1 MVRELINVEAVD
13 RSFGAV
19 DVLQDINL
27 KVNDGDRIGI
37 VGHNG
42 AGKTTLLNTISEQKQ
57 DTGDVE
63 FAPGIRLAY
72 LTQIRDLESDST
84 IEEELGRKG
93 RQFQELEDEIAAIE
107 AQMVDPSFY
116 EGDWEPVMER
126 YTELQ
131 QTLAASGGG
140 NVAGIA
146 KGILERLGLDQHP
159 MDMPVKKLSGGEQ
172 AKLALARQ
180 LVGLNG
186 IDVIFLDEPTN
197 HLDIH
202 TTEWLETFL
211 TEFKGAQLIVSHDR
225 YFLDQVCNRIV
236 EIDNLRAWPWKGN
249 YSQFLVQKE
258 ASEAALG
265 DLIANTEKK
274 IASTMG
280 AMQQMKRA
288 NKYDK
293 SISAKH
299 KMIERL
305 QQELKAL
312 KARMPKKRKPL
323 ILSLEAV
330 DKASMDVL
338 SVEDATKTFDGLERK
353 ILDNQSLEVRK
364 GDRIGIVGGNG
375 QGKTTL
381 LKLINGDEQLTSGKM
396 DLAPGC
402 EIGYFHQDHATLDF
416 NLNPVEQ
423 IQKLRPDFQ
432 YGDIRAALGRFQF
445 SNEQVSTKLSQLSGG
460 ERARVALLKLLLEE
474 NNLLLMDEPTNH
486 LDMDSKATL
495 DFNLNPVEQI
505 QKLRPDFQYGDI
517 RAALGRFQFSN
528 EQVSTKLSQLSGG
541 ERARVALLKLL
552 LEENNLLLMDEPT
565 NHLDMDSKATLEE
578 ALINYTGSLITV
590 SHDRWFLDQV
600 VNRIWELQDGVVT
613 VYYGNYTDYVR
624 AKKGLPPLA
633 EGEISDV

>member
-338 SVEDATKTFDGLERK
+338 SVEDATKIFDGLERK

-495 DFNLNPVEQI
+495 
-505 QKLRPDFQYGDI
+505 
-517 RAALGRFQFSN
+517 
-528 EQVSTKLSQLSGG
+528 
-541 ERARVALLKLL
+541 
-552 LEENNLLLMDEPT
+552 
-565 NHLDMDSKATLEE
+565 EE

>member
-1 MVRELINVEAVD
+1 MARELINVEAVD

-19 DVLQDINL
+19 DVLRDINI

-93 RQFQELEDEIAAIE
+93 RQFQELEEEIGAIE

-131 QTLAASGGG
+131 QTLASSGGG

-146 KGILERLGLDQHP
+146 KGILERLGLDKHP
-159 MDMPVKKLSGGEQ
+159 MHMAVNKLSGGEQ

-258 ASEAALG
+258 ASEKSLG
-265 DLIANTEKK
+265 EAIANIEKK
-274 IASTMG
+274 IQSTMG

-299 KMIERL
+299 KMIERM

-312 KARMPKKRKPL
+312 KSRVPKKRKPL
-323 ILSLEAV
+323 ILSLEAT

-338 SVEDATKTFDGLERK
+338 NIEGGTKAFEGLDRK
-353 ILDNQSLEVRK
+353 ILDNQYLEVRK

-381 LKLINGDEQLTSGKM
+381 LKLINGDEKLTDGEM

-402 EIGYFHQDHATLDF
+402 VIGYFHQDHATLDF

-445 SNEQVSTKLSQLSGG
+445 SSEQVATKLSQLSGG

-486 LDMDSKATL
+486 LDM
-495 DFNLNPVEQI
+495 E
-505 QKLRPDFQYGDI
+505 
-517 RAALGRFQFSN
+517 
-528 EQVSTKLSQLSGG
+528 
-541 ERARVALLKLL
+541 
-552 LEENNLLLMDEPT
+552 
-565 NHLDMDSKATLEE
+565 SKATLEE
-578 ALINYTGSLITV
+578 ALVDYEGSLITV

-633 EGEISDV
+633 DGEVSEV

>member
-1 MVRELINVEAVD
+1 MASSGFRGLFIKSRRRRKGWGRAVVRELINVEAVD

-63 FAPGIRLAY
+63 FAAGIRLAY

-126 YTELQ
+126 YSELQ

-159 MDMPVKKLSGGEQ
+159 MNMPVKSLSGGEQ

-258 ASEAALG
+258 ASESALG

-312 KARMPKKRKPL
+312 RARMPKKRKPL

-338 SVEDATKTFDGLERK
+338 NVEDASKTFDGLERK

-381 LKLINGDEQLTSGKM
+381 LKLINGDEKLTSGTM

-416 NLNPVEQ
+416 DLNPVEQ

-445 SNEQVSTKLSQLSGG
+445 SN
-460 ERARVALLKLLLEE
+460 
-474 NNLLLMDEPTNH
+474 D
-486 LDMDSKATL
+486 
-495 DFNLNPVEQI
+495 
-505 QKLRPDFQYGDI
+505 
-517 RAALGRFQFSN
+517 
-528 EQVSTKLSQLSGG
+528 QVSTKLSQLSGG

-633 EGEISDV
+633 EGEISEV

>member
-1 MVRELINVEAVD
+1 MARELINVEAVD

-19 DVLQDINL
+19 DVLRDINI

-57 DTGDVE
+57 DTCDIE

-84 IEEELGRKG
+84 IEDELGRKG
-93 RQFQELEDEIAAIE
+93 RQFQELEEEIAAIE
-107 AQMVDPSFY
+107 AQMVDPAFY
-116 EGDWEPVMER
+116 EGDWEPVMEH
-126 YTELQ
+126 YTQLQ
-131 QTLAASGGG
+131 QTLASSGGG

-146 KGILERLGLDQHP
+146 KGILERLGLDKHP
-159 MDMPVKKLSGGEQ
+159 MEMAVNKLSGGEQ

-197 HLDIH
+197 HLDIQ

-249 YSQFLVQKE
+249 YSQFLVQKV
-258 ASEAALG
+258 ASEKSLG
-265 DLIANTEKK
+265 EAIANIEKK
-274 IASTMG
+274 IQSTMG
-280 AMQQMKRA
+280 AMAQMKRA

-299 KMIERL
+299 KMIERM

-312 KARMPKKRKPL
+312 RARVPKKRKPL
-323 ILSLEAV
+323 ILSLEAT

-338 SVEDATKTFDGLERK
+338 QVEGGTKAFEGLDRK
-353 ILDNQSLEVRK
+353 ILDNQFLEVRK

-381 LKLINGDEQLTSGKM
+381 LKLINGDEKLTSGTM

-445 SNEQVSTKLSQLSGG
+445 SSEQVATKLSQLSGG

-486 LDMDSKATL
+486 LDM
-495 DFNLNPVEQI
+495 E
-505 QKLRPDFQYGDI
+505 
-517 RAALGRFQFSN
+517 
-528 EQVSTKLSQLSGG
+528 
-541 ERARVALLKLL
+541 
-552 LEENNLLLMDEPT
+552 
-565 NHLDMDSKATLEE
+565 SKATLEE
-578 ALINYTGSLITV
+578 ALVGYTGSLITV

>member
-1 MVRELINVEAVD
+1 MARELINVEAVD

-19 DVLQDINL
+19 DVLRDINI

-57 DTGDVE
+57 DTGDIE

-93 RQFQELEDEIAAIE
+93 RQFQELEEEIAAIE
-107 AQMVDPSFY
+107 AQMVDPAFY
-116 EGDWEPVMER
+116 EGDWEPVMEH
-126 YTELQ
+126 YAELQ
-131 QTLAASGGG
+131 QTLASSGGG

-146 KGILERLGLDQHP
+146 KGILERLGLDKHP
-159 MDMPVKKLSGGEQ
+159 MDMAVNKLSGGEQ

-186 IDVIFLDEPTN
+186 IDVMFLDEPTN

-249 YSQFLVQKE
+249 YSQFLVQKT
-258 ASEAALG
+258 ASEKSLG
-265 DLIANTEKK
+265 EAIANIEKK
-274 IASTMG
+274 IQATMG
-280 AMQQMKRA
+280 AMAQMKRA

-299 KMIERL
+299 KMIERM

-312 KARMPKKRKPL
+312 RARVPKKRKPL
-323 ILSLEAV
+323 ILSLEAT

-338 SVEDATKTFDGLERK
+338 SVEGGTKSFEGLDRK
-353 ILDNQSLEVRK
+353 ILDNQFLEVRK

-381 LKLINGDEQLTSGKM
+381 LKLINGDEKLTSGTM

-416 NLNPVEQ
+416 DLNPIEQ

-445 SNEQVSTKLSQLSGG
+445 SSEQVSTKLSQLSGG

-486 LDMDSKATL
+486 LDMDSK
-495 DFNLNPVEQI
+495 D
-505 QKLRPDFQYGDI
+505 
-517 RAALGRFQFSN
+517 
-528 EQVSTKLSQLSGG
+528 
-541 ERARVALLKLL
+541 
-552 LEENNLLLMDEPT
+552 
-565 NHLDMDSKATLEE
+565 TLEE
-578 ALINYTGSLITV
+578 ALVGYTGSLITV

-633 EGEISDV
+633 EGEVSEV

>member
-1 MVRELINVEAVD
+1 MARELINVEAVD

-19 DVLQDINL
+19 DVLRDINI

-57 DTGDVE
+57 DTGDID

-93 RQFQELEDEIAAIE
+93 RQFQELEEEIAAIE
-107 AQMVDPSFY
+107 AQMVDPAFY
-116 EGDWEPVMER
+116 EGDWEPVMEH
-126 YTELQ
+126 YAELQ
-131 QTLAASGGG
+131 QTLASSGGG

-146 KGILERLGLDQHP
+146 KGILERLGLDKHP
-159 MDMPVKKLSGGEQ
+159 MEMAVNKLSGGEQ

-186 IDVIFLDEPTN
+186 IDVMFLDEPKN

-249 YSQFLVQKE
+249 YSQFLVQKT
-258 ASEAALG
+258 ASEKSLG
-265 DLIANTEKK
+265 EAIANIEKK
-274 IASTMG
+274 IQSTMG
-280 AMQQMKRA
+280 AMAQMKRA

-299 KMIERL
+299 KMIERM

-312 KARMPKKRKPL
+312 RARVPKKRKPL
-323 ILSLEAV
+323 ILSLEAT

-338 SVEDATKTFDGLERK
+338 SVEGGTKSFEGLDRK
-353 ILDNQSLEVRK
+353 ILDNQFLEVRK

-381 LKLINGDEQLTSGKM
+381 LKLINGDERLTSGTM

-416 NLNPVEQ
+416 DLNPIEQ

-445 SNEQVSTKLSQLSGG
+445 SSEQVSTKLSQLSGG

-486 LDMDSKATL
+486 LDMDSK
-495 DFNLNPVEQI
+495 D
-505 QKLRPDFQYGDI
+505 
-517 RAALGRFQFSN
+517 
-528 EQVSTKLSQLSGG
+528 
-541 ERARVALLKLL
+541 
-552 LEENNLLLMDEPT
+552 
-565 NHLDMDSKATLEE
+565 TLEE
-578 ALINYTGSLITV
+578 ALVGYTGSLITV

-633 EGEISDV
+633 DGEISEI

>member
-57 DTGDVE
+57 DTGEVE

-93 RQFQELEDEIAAIE
+93 RQFQELEDEIAVIE

-486 LDMDSKATL
+486 LDM
-495 DFNLNPVEQI
+495 E
-505 QKLRPDFQYGDI
+505 
-517 RAALGRFQFSN
+517 
-528 EQVSTKLSQLSGG
+528 
-541 ERARVALLKLL
+541 
-552 LEENNLLLMDEPT
+552 
-565 NHLDMDSKATLEE
+565 SKATLEE

>member
-1 MVRELINVEAVD
+1 MARELINVEAVD

-19 DVLQDINL
+19 DVLKDINI

-57 DTGDVE
+57 DTGDIE

-72 LTQIRDLESDST
+72 LTQIRDLESNSS
-84 IEEELGRKG
+84 IEDELGRKG
-93 RQFQELEDEIAAIE
+93 RQFQELEEEIAAIE

-131 QTLAASGGG
+131 QTLASSGGG

-146 KGILERLGLDQHP
+146 KGILERLGLDKHP
-159 MDMPVKKLSGGEQ
+159 MDMAVSKLSGGEQ

-180 LVGLNG
+180 LVGLSG

-258 ASEAALG
+258 ASEKSLG
-265 DLIANTEKK
+265 EAIANIEKK
-274 IASTMG
+274 IQSTMG

-299 KMIERL
+299 KMIERM

-312 KARMPKKRKPL
+312 KARVPKKRKPL
-323 ILSLEAV
+323 ILSLEAT

-338 SVEDATKTFDGLERK
+338 SIDGGTKAFDGLERK

-381 LKLINGDEQLTSGKM
+381 LKLINGDEELTGGKM

-445 SNEQVSTKLSQLSGG
+445 SSEQVATKLSQLSGG

-486 LDMDSKATL
+486 LDM
-495 DFNLNPVEQI
+495 E
-505 QKLRPDFQYGDI
+505 
-517 RAALGRFQFSN
+517 
-528 EQVSTKLSQLSGG
+528 
-541 ERARVALLKLL
+541 
-552 LEENNLLLMDEPT
+552 
-565 NHLDMDSKATLEE
+565 SKATLEE
-578 ALINYTGSLITV
+578 ALVNYSGSLITV

-600 VNRIWELQDGVVT
+600 VNRIWELQDGVVK

-633 EGEISDV
+633 EGEVSEV